1 MLEVSDEEPFILQ
14 ETVPEAGQIST
25 CFQENL
31 KMPRIGVD
39 FYKHPSLNPAPGE
52 PAAASGC
59 LVCLTAHL
67 FSRFFSF
74 QLNIPHKTLIYD
86 AFYDGF
92 SLMMVL

>member
-1 MLEVSDEEPFILQ
+1 MLEFSDEEPFNLQ
-14 ETVPEAGQIST
+14 ETVPEAGQIGT

-39 FYKHPSLNPAPGE
+39 FYKHPSLNPAPDE

-59 LVCLTAHL
+59 LVCLTAPFVRR
-67 FSRFFSF
+67 FSSF
-74 QLNIPHKTLIYD
+74 RLNIPHKTLIYD
-86 AFYDGF
+86 ALYDGI